1 MINLVWVIY
10 FLLHIYERACTTCIG
25 LCREILTAMQEPSKT
40 RCYYMREHTYNM
52 QGKALYEF
60 QKVLLMY
67 QEDMRPSG
75 HA

>member
-40 RCYYMREHTYNM
+40 RCYCRIFENLVNTSRGQCNH
-52 QGKALYEF
+52 
-60 QKVLLMY
+60 
-67 QEDMRPSG
+67 
-75 HA
+75 